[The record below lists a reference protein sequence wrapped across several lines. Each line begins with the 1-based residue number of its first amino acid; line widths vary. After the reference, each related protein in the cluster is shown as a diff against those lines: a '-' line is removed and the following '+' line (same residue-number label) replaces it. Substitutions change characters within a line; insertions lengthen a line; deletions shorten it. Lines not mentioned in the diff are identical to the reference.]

1 MRPMAKNYFAIFTF
15 VFYFVYT
22 ANCQVQEKSFVVK
35 FIDQPIVLDG
45 ALDEEVWKTAES
57 ASEFYQYFP
66 TDSVLAKQQS
76 DIKMVYNE
84 TTLYVGITIYAAGN
98 DYVVPT
104 LQRDF
109 RAGGSDNIT
118 LMFDTFND
126 GTNAFLFGTNPY
138 GVRREALVSNGGT
151 TLSGFT
157 TSWDVKWRSETKMYD
172 KYYVS
177 EWAIPLTSFKFK
189 QGETKWRFNS
199 YRFDVQSNE
208 SSTWMQIPQNQFIFN
223 LAFMG
228 DMIFEKGLGKSRTP
242 LALIPYVNG
251 ISLRDF
257 ENNASENTVK
267 VGGDAK
273 VAIGN
278 GMNLDITIN
287 PDFSNVEVDNL
298 IINTTRFAI
307 ALPERRQ
314 FFIDNV
320 DLFGT
325 FGSQR
330 DANPFFSRRIGIA
343 ENADGE
349 TIENPIIAGF
359 RLSGKLNEDWRLGVL
374 NIQTES
380 DEENEIT
387 SNNNTVIALQKKM
400 FSRSNLS
407 FLFINRETFG
417 DYEFLDPTDRYNRV
431 VGVDYNLASANN
443 TWVGKFFY
451 HKSFASQIGNADDAA
466 GATLEYFTKN
476 LNLGFRSSYVGN
488 DFRSDL
494 GFIRRTDIIALRPYA
509 EYNFWPEN
517 SKLIRHGFRF
527 SPNAIFRPTLDY
539 QNTDY
544 TIFYSWDAQFQGQ
557 EEIGVRIFD
566 RYTFLVDSFDPTG
579 TDDAVE
585 LPENFGYHYLSGEI
599 GFRSDRRKV
608 FSYNMEVGYGE
619 FYNGTR
625 STFEASATVRLQPKV
640 LLSLNLN
647 YNDINLPEPYSS
659 ADIFLISPRVE
670 ITFNKSIFWT
680 TLIQYGNQSDN
691 LGVNSR
697 LQWRFAPLS
706 DLFLVYND
714 NYFVN
719 TFMPRTRSINLKLT
733 YWLNI

>member
-1 MRPMAKNYFAIFTF
+1 MIKKYCCVFFLFFTILSI
-15 VFYFVYT
+15 
-22 ANCQVQEKSFVVK
+22 AQEQSKSFIVK
-35 FIDQPIVLDG
+35 YIDAKITLDG
-45 ALDEEVWKTAES
+45 SLDEPIWEQAES
-57 ASEFYQYFP
+57 AQNFSQYFP
-66 TDSVLAKQQS
+66 TDSVPAVQQS
-76 DIKMVYNE
+76 DIKMLFDE
-84 TTLYVGITIYAAGN
+84 TTLYVGITVYAAGN

-151 TLSGFT
+151 TLNGFT
-157 TSWDVKWRSETKMYD
+157 TSWDVKWKGETKMYD

-189 QGETKWRFNS
+189 EGETKWRFNS

-228 DMIFEKGLGKSRTP
+228 DMIFEKPLGRSRTP
-242 LALIPYVNG
+242 FTLVPYVNG
-251 ISLRDF
+251 ISLKDF
-257 ENNASENTVK
+257 ENNTSENKVK

-278 GMNLDITIN
+278 GMNLDITVN

-325 FGSQR
+325 FGSRR

-374 NIQTES
+374 NIQTEA
-380 DEENEIT
+380 DEENEIS

-407 FLFINRETFG
+407 LLFINRQTFG
-417 DYEFLDPTDRYNRV
+417 DYEFLDPIDRYNRV
-431 VGVDYNLASANN
+431 VGVDYNLASADN

-476 LNLGFRSSYVGN
+476 LNLGFRSNYVGN
-488 DFRSDL
+488 DYRSDL
-494 GFIRRTDIIALRPYA
+494 GFIRRKDIIALRPYV

-527 SPNAIFRPTLDY
+527 GPNAIFRPTLDY

-557 EEIGVRIFD
+557 EEIGVRVFD
-566 RYTFLVDSFDPTG
+566 RYTFLVDPFDPTG
-579 TDDAVE
+579 TDGATE
-585 LPENFGYHYLSGEI
+585 LPGDFGYHYLAGEI
-599 GFRSDRRKV
+599 GFQSDRRKI
-608 FSYNMEVGYGE
+608 FSYDMEVGYGE
-619 FYNGTR
+619 FYTGYR
-625 STFEASATVRLQPKV
+625 STFEGSATLRIQPKV
-640 LLSLNLN
+640 LLSLNLR
-647 YNDINLPEPYSS
+647 YNGINLPDPYPS
-659 ADIFLISPRVE
+659 ADIWLISPRME
-670 ITFNKSIFWT
+670 LTFNKSIFWT

-691 LGVNSR
+691 LGINSR

-706 DLFLVYND
+706 DLFIVYND

-719 TFMPRTRSINLKLT
+719 NFMPRNRSINLKLT

>member
-1 MRPMAKNYFAIFTF
+1 MAKNYFVLLTLFFITF
-15 VFYFVYT
+15 YT
-22 ANCQVQEKSFVVK
+22 VSAQLKEKSFVVK
-35 FIDQPIVLDG
+35 FINEPITLDG
-45 ALDEEVWKTAES
+45 ELNEEVWKTAES
-57 ASEFYQYFP
+57 ANEFQQYFP
-66 TDSVLAKQQS
+66 TDSIIAKQQS
-76 DIKMVYNE
+76 DIKMLYDE
-84 TTLYVGITIYAAGN
+84 TTLYVGITVYTAGN
-98 DYVVPT
+98 DYVVPS

-138 GVRREALVSNGGT
+138 GVRREALVANGGT

-157 TSWDVKWRSETKMYD
+157 TSWDVKWRGETKMYD
-172 KYYVS
+172 NYYVS

-228 DMIFEKGLGKSRTP
+228 DMIFENGLGKSRTP

-257 ENNASENTVK
+257 ENNESENTIK
-267 VGGDAK
+267 IGGDAK

-325 FGSQR
+325 FGSRR

-374 NIQTES
+374 NIQTEA
-380 DEENEIT
+380 DRENEIA
-387 SNNNTVIALQKKM
+387 SNNNTVVALQKKM

-407 FLFINRETFG
+407 FLFINREAFG
-417 DYEFLDPTDRYNRV
+417 DYEFLEPTDRYNRV
-431 VGVDYNLASANN
+431 VGVDYNLASADN

-466 GATLEYFTKN
+466 GGTLEYFTKN

-494 GFIRRTDIIALRPYA
+494 GFVRRTDIVALRPYV
-509 EYNFWPEN
+509 EYNFWPEK

-527 SPNAIFRPTLDY
+527 GPNAIFRPTFDF

-557 EEIGVRIFD
+557 EEVGVRVFD
-566 RYTFLVDSFDPTG
+566 RYTFLVEPFDPTG
-579 TDDAVE
+579 TDGAVE
-585 LPENFGYHYLSGEI
+585 LPGDLGYHYLSGEI
-599 GFRSDRRKV
+599 GFQSDRRKV
-608 FSYNMEVGYGE
+608 FSYDMEVGYGE

-625 STFEASATVRLQPKV
+625 STFEGSAALRLQPKV
-640 LLSLNLN
+640 LLSLNLR
-647 YNDINLPEPYSS
+647 YNGINLPEPFPS
-659 ADIFLISPRVE
+659 ADIWLVSPRVE
-670 ITFNKSIFWT
+670 ITFNRSIFWT
-680 TLIQYGNQSDN
+680 TLVQYGNQSDN
-691 LGVNSR
+691 LGINSR

-706 DLFLVYND
+706 DLFIVYND

-719 TFMPRTRSINLKLT
+719 NFMPRNRSINLKLT

>member
-1 MRPMAKNYFAIFTF
+1 M
-15 VFYFVYT
+15 
-22 ANCQVQEKSFVVK
+22 VK
-35 FIDQPIVLDG
+35 YINEPITLDG
-45 ALDEEVWKTAES
+45 SLDENVWQTAES

-66 TDSVLAKQQS
+66 TDSVPAQQQS
-76 DIKMVYNE
+76 DIKMLYDE

-157 TSWDVKWRSETKMYD
+157 TSWDVKWKGETKTYD

-228 DMIFEKGLGKSRTP
+228 DMVFEKPLGKSRTP
-242 LALIPYVNG
+242 FTLVPYVNG

-257 ENNASENTVK
+257 QNNTSENTIK

-278 GMNLDITIN
+278 GMNLDITVN

-325 FGSQR
+325 FGSRR

-343 ENADGE
+343 ENVDGE

-359 RLSGKLNEDWRLGVL
+359 RLSGKLNENWRLGIL
-374 NIQTES
+374 NIQTEA

-387 SNNNTVIALQKKM
+387 SNNNTVVALQKKM

-431 VGVDYNLASANN
+431 VGVDYNLASADN

-451 HKSFASQIGNADDAA
+451 HKSFASQIGSASDAA
-466 GATLEYFTKN
+466 GADLEYFTKN

-494 GFIRRTDIIALRPYA
+494 GFIRRKDIIALRPYV
-509 EYNFWPEN
+509 EYNFWPED

-527 SPNAIFRPTLDY
+527 GPNAIFRPTLDY

-544 TIFYSWDAQFQGQ
+544 TIFYAWDAQFQGQ
-557 EEIGVRIFD
+557 EEIGVRVFD

-579 TDDAVE
+579 TADAVE
-585 LPENFGYHYLSGEI
+585 LPGNFGYHYLSGEI
-599 GFRSDRRKV
+599 GFQSDRRKQLS
-608 FSYNMEVGYGE
+608 FNGEIGYGE
-619 FYNGTR
+619 FFNGTR
-625 STFEASATVRLQPKV
+625 STFEGSATLRLQPKV

-647 YNDINLPEPYSS
+647 YNGIDLPEPFPS
-659 ADIFLISPRVE
+659 ADIWLVSPRVE

-680 TLIQYGNQSDN
+680 TLVQYGNQSDN
-691 LGVNSR
+691 LGINSR

-706 DLFLVYND
+706 DLFVVYND

-719 TFMPRTRSINLKLT
+719 TFMPRNRSINLKLT

>member
-1 MRPMAKNYFAIFTF
+1 MIKYVDA
-15 VFYFVYT
+15 
-22 ANCQVQEKSFVVK
+22 
-35 FIDQPIVLDG
+35 PITLDG
-45 ALDEEVWKTAES
+45 SLDEEVWQTAES
-57 ASEFYQYFP
+57 AKEFHQYFP
-66 TDSVLAKQQS
+66 TDSIQANQQT
-76 DIKMVYNE
+76 DIKMLYSE
-84 TTLYVGITIYAAGN
+84 TTLYVGITVYAAGN

-126 GTNAFLFGTNPY
+126 GTNAFLFGTNPF

-157 TSWDVKWRSETKMYD
+157 TSWDVKWRGETKMYD
-172 KYYVS
+172 NYYVS

-208 SSTWMQIPQNQFIFN
+208 SSTWIQIPQNQFIFN

-228 DMIFEKGLGKSRTP
+228 DMVFERGLGKSRTP
-242 LALIPYVNG
+242 LTLIPYVNG
-251 ISLRDF
+251 ISLKDF
-257 ENNASENTVK
+257 ENDASENSIK

-298 IINTTRFAI
+298 IINTTRFAV

-325 FGSQR
+325 FGSRR

-374 NIQTES
+374 NIQTEA

-387 SNNNTVIALQKKM
+387 SNNNTVVALQKKM

-407 FLFINRETFG
+407 FLLINRETFG
-417 DYEFLDPTDRYNRV
+417 DYEFLDQTDRYNRV
-431 VGVDYNLASANN
+431 VGVDYNLASADN

-451 HKSFASQIGNADDAA
+451 HKSFASQIGDADDAA
-466 GATLEYFTKN
+466 GATLEYLTKN

-488 DFRSDL
+488 DYRSDL
-494 GFIRRTDIIALRPYA
+494 GFVRRKDIIALRPYI

-527 SPNAIFRPTLDY
+527 GPNTIFRPTFDY

-557 EEIGVRIFD
+557 EEIGVRVFD
-566 RYTFLVDSFDPTG
+566 RYTFLVDPFDPTG
-579 TDDAVE
+579 TDGAVE
-585 LPENFGYHYLSGEI
+585 LPGDFGYHYLSGEI
-599 GFRSDRRKV
+599 GFQSDRRRV
-608 FSYNMEVGYGE
+608 FSYDAEVGYGE

-625 STFEASATVRLQPKV
+625 STFEGSAALRLQPKV
-640 LLSLNLN
+640 LLSLNLR
-647 YNDINLPEPYSS
+647 YNGIDLPAPFPN
-659 ADIFLISPRVE
+659 ADIFLVSPRVE
-670 ITFNKSIFWT
+670 ITFNKSVFWT
-680 TLIQYGNQSDN
+680 TLVQYGNQSDN
-691 LGVNSR
+691 LGINSR

-706 DLFLVYND
+706 DLFIVYND

-719 TFMPRTRSINLKLT
+719 NFMPRNRSLNLKLT

>member
-1 MRPMAKNYFAIFTF
+1 MTRNYY
-15 VFYFVYT
+15 VFLFLLLVSLFCIN
-22 ANCQVQEKSFVVK
+22 AQRQQKSFVVK
-35 FIDQPIVLDG
+35 YIDSPILLDG
-45 ALDEEVWKTAES
+45 TLDEDVWQTAES
-57 ASEFYQYFP
+57 AQNFQQYFP

-76 DIKMVYNE
+76 DIKMVYDA
-84 TTLYVGITIYAAGN
+84 TTLYVGITVYAEGN

-157 TSWDVKWRSETKMYD
+157 TSWDVKWRGETKMYD
-172 KYYVS
+172 NYYVS

-257 ENNASENTVK
+257 ENSTSENTLK
-267 VGGDAK
+267 FGGDAK

-298 IINTTRFAI
+298 IINTTRFDI

-343 ENADGE
+343 ENANDE

-380 DEENEIT
+380 DKENEIT
-387 SNNNTVIALQKKM
+387 SNNNTVVALQKKM

-407 FLFINRETFG
+407 FLFINRQTFG
-417 DYEFLDPTDRYNRV
+417 DYEFLDPADRYNRV
-431 VGVDYNLASANN
+431 LGVDYNLASADN

-451 HKSFASQIGNADDAA
+451 HKSFASEIGNANDAA

-476 LNLGFRSSYVGN
+476 LNAGFRSSYVGN
-488 DFRSDL
+488 DYRSDL
-494 GFIRRTDIIALRPYA
+494 GFVRRKDIIALRPYV

-527 SPNAIFRPTLDY
+527 GPNAIFRPTLDY

-557 EEIGVRIFD
+557 EEIGVRVFD
-566 RYTFLVDSFDPTG
+566 RYTFLVNPFDPTG
-579 TDDAVE
+579 TENAVE
-585 LPENFGYHYLSGEI
+585 LPGDLGYHYLSGEI

-608 FSYNMEVGYGE
+608 FSYDMEVGYGE
-619 FYNGTR
+619 FYNGNR
-625 STFEASATVRLQPKV
+625 STFEGSATLRLQPKV
-640 LLSLNLN
+640 LLSLNLI
-647 YNDINLPEPYSS
+647 YNGINLPEPYPS
-659 ADIFLISPRVE
+659 ADIWLVSPRVE
-670 ITFNKSIFWT
+670 ITFNKSVFWT
-680 TLIQYGNQSDN
+680 TLVQYGSQSDN
-691 LGVNSR
+691 LGINSR

-706 DLFLVYND
+706 DLFIVYND

-719 TFMPRTRSINLKLT
+719 NFMPRVRSLNLKLT

>member
-1 MRPMAKNYFAIFTF
+1 MPKNY
-15 VFYFVYT
+15 T
-22 ANCQVQEKSFVVK
+22 ALLLCFFCLTLLSQNNDKSFVVK
-35 FIDQPIVLDG
+35 HIDAEITLDG
-45 ALDEEVWKTAES
+45 ALDEAVWETAES
-57 ASEFYQYFP
+57 AQNFQQYFP
-66 TDSVLAKQQS
+66 TDSVQANQQS
-76 DIKMVYNE
+76 EIKMLYDDN
-84 TTLYVGITIYAAGN
+84 TLYVGITVYAAGN

-126 GTNAFLFGTNPY
+126 GTNAFLFGTNPL

-157 TSWDVKWRSETKMYD
+157 TSWDVKWRGETKIYD

-208 SSTWMQIPQNQFIFN
+208 SSTWMKIPQNQFIFS

-251 ISLRDF
+251 ISFKDF
-257 ENNASENTVK
+257 ENNTSENNVS

-273 VAIGN
+273 IAIGN

-330 DANPFFSRRIGIA
+330 DSNPFFSRRIGIA
-343 ENADGE
+343 EDIDGN
-349 TIENPIIAGF
+349 TIENSILAGV
-359 RLSGKLNEDWRLGVL
+359 RLSGKLNEDWRLGFL
-374 NIQTES
+374 NIQTAE
-380 DEENEIT
+380 DVENEIA
-387 SNNNTVIALQKKM
+387 SNNNTVFALQKKV

-407 FLFINRETFG
+407 FLFINRQTFK
-417 DYEFLDPTDRYNRV
+417 DFDFQDAEDKYNRV
-431 VGVDYNLASANN
+431 VGVDYNLASKDN

-451 HKSFASQIGNADDAA
+451 HKSFAPEIGDDDDAA
-466 GATLEYFTKN
+466 GASLEYLTKN
-476 LNLGFRSSYVGN
+476 VNFGVRSNYVGN

-494 GFIRRTDIIALRPYA
+494 GFIRRRDIIALRPYA

-517 SKLIRHGFRF
+517 GKLIRHGFRF
-527 SPNAIFRPTLDY
+527 GPNAIFRPTLDF

-544 TIFYSWDAQFQGQ
+544 TIFYSWDAQFKGQ
-557 EEIGVRIFD
+557 EELGVRVFD
-566 RYTFLVDSFDPTG
+566 RFTFLTDPFDPTS
-579 TDDAVE
+579 TDGAVE
-585 LPENFGYHYLSGEI
+585 LPGDIGYHYLSGEI
-599 GFRSDRRKV
+599 GFRSDRRKQ
-608 FSYNMEVGYGE
+608 FSYATEVGWGE
-619 FYNGTR
+619 FFNGHRT
-625 STFEASATVRLQPKV
+625 TFEGSATLRLQPKV

-647 YNDINLPEPYSS
+647 YNSINLPDPFPS
-659 ADIFLISPRVE
+659 ADIWLVSPR
-670 ITFNKSIFWT
+670 IQFTLNKSVFWT

-691 LGVNSR
+691 LGINSR

-706 DLFLVYND
+706 DLFIVYND

-719 TFMPRTRSINLKLT
+719 NFMPRNRSINLKLT

>member
-1 MRPMAKNYFAIFTF
+1 MTKNYMVILLLLFFLISTIQSIA
-15 VFYFVYT
+15 
-22 ANCQVQEKSFVVK
+22 QVKSFVVK
-35 FIDQPIVLDG
+35 YIDEPISLDG
-45 ALDEEVWKTAES
+45 ELNEGVWQTAES
-57 ASEFYQYFP
+57 AQDFYQYFP

-76 DIKMVYNE
+76 DIKMLYDE
-84 TTLYVGITIYAAGN
+84 TTLYVGITVYAAGN

-126 GTNAFLFGTNPY
+126 GTNAFLFGTNPL

-157 TSWDVKWRSETKMYD
+157 TSWDVKWRGETKMYD

-242 LALIPYVNG
+242 LTLIPYVNG

-257 ENNASENTVK
+257 ENNASENKVK

-278 GMNLDITIN
+278 GMNLDITVN

-359 RLSGKLNEDWRLGVL
+359 RLSGKLNENWRLGVL
-374 NIQTES
+374 NIQTEA

-387 SNNNTVIALQKKM
+387 SNNNTVVALQKKM

-431 VGVDYNLASANN
+431 VGVDYNLASADN

-488 DFRSDL
+488 DYRSDL
-494 GFIRRTDIIALRPYA
+494 GFIRRKDIIALRPYV

-527 SPNAIFRPTLDY
+527 GPNAIFRPTLDY

-544 TIFYSWDAQFQGQ
+544 TIFYSWDVQFQGQ
-557 EEIGVRIFD
+557 EEIGVRVFD
-566 RYTFLVDSFDPTG
+566 RYTFLVDPFDPTG
-579 TDDAVE
+579 TDGAVE
-585 LPENFGYHYLSGEI
+585 LPGNLGYHYLSGEI
-599 GFRSDRRKV
+599 GFQSDRRKV
-608 FSYNMEVGYGE
+608 FSYDAEVGYGE

-625 STFEASATVRLQPKV
+625 STFEGSATLRLQPKV
-640 LLSLNLN
+640 LLSMNLR
-647 YNDINLPEPYSS
+647 YNGINLPDPFPS
-659 ADIFLISPRVE
+659 ADIWLVSPRVE

-680 TLIQYGNQSDN
+680 TLVQYGNQSDN
-691 LGVNSR
+691 LGINSR

-706 DLFLVYND
+706 DLFIVYND

-719 TFMPRTRSINLKLT
+719 TFMPRNRSINLKLT
-733 YWLNI
+733 CWLNI

>member
-1 MRPMAKNYFAIFTF
+1 MIENYRQSLPWLLFFFFTFAI
-15 VFYFVYT
+15 
-22 ANCQVQEKSFVVK
+22 QGQEKSFTVNY
-35 FIDQPIVLDG
+35 ISEPISLDG
-45 ALDEEVWKTAES
+45 SLDENVWQTAES
-57 ASEFYQYFP
+57 ATEFYQYFP
-66 TDSVLAKQQS
+66 TDSILANQQS
-76 DIKMVYNE
+76 DIKMLYDD
-84 TTLYVGITIYAAGN
+84 TTLYVGITVYTAGN
-98 DYVVPT
+98 DYVVPS

-126 GTNAFLFGTNPY
+126 GTNAFLFGTNPL

-157 TSWDVKWRSETKMYD
+157 TSWDVKWKGETKIYD
-172 KYYVS
+172 NYYVS

-228 DMIFEKGLGKSRTP
+228 DMVFEKGLGKSRTP

-251 ISLRDF
+251 ISLKDF
-257 ENNASENTVK
+257 ENNSSENTIK

-278 GMNLDITIN
+278 GMNLDITVN

-343 ENADGE
+343 QNADGE
-349 TIENPIIAGF
+349 TIENPITAGF

-374 NIQTES
+374 NIQTKA
-380 DEENEIT
+380 DEENEIA

-407 FLFINRETFG
+407 FLLINRETFG
-417 DYEFLDPTDRYNRV
+417 DYDFLDPTDRYNRV
-431 VGVDYNLASANN
+431 VGVDYNLASADN

-466 GATLEYFTKN
+466 GATLEYLTKN

-488 DFRSDL
+488 DYRSDL
-494 GFIRRTDIIALRPYA
+494 GFVRRRDIVALRPYI
-509 EYNFWPEN
+509 EYNFWPEK

-527 SPNAIFRPTLDY
+527 GPNAIFRPTLDY

-544 TIFYSWDAQFQGQ
+544 TFFYSWDAQFQGQ
-557 EEIGVRIFD
+557 EQIGVRVFD
-566 RYTFLVDSFDPTG
+566 RYTFLVNPFDPTG
-579 TDDAVE
+579 TQGAIE
-585 LPENFGYHYLSGEI
+585 LPGNLGYHYLSGEI
-599 GFRSDRRKV
+599 GFQSDRRKV
-608 FSYNMEVGYGE
+608 FSYDAEVGYGE
-619 FYNGTR
+619 FYNGQR
-625 STFEASATVRLQPKV
+625 STFEASAALRLQPKV
-640 LLSLNLN
+640 LLSMNLR
-647 YNDINLPEPYSS
+647 YNGINLPEPYAS
-659 ADIFLISPRVE
+659 ANIWLVSPRVE

-691 LGVNSR
+691 LGINSR

-706 DLFLVYND
+706 DLFIVYND

-719 TFMPRTRSINLKLT
+719 TFMPRNRSINLKLT

>member
-1 MRPMAKNYFAIFTF
+1 MIENYRQSLPWLLFFFFTFAI
-15 VFYFVYT
+15 
-22 ANCQVQEKSFVVK
+22 QGQEKSFTVNY
-35 FIDQPIVLDG
+35 ISELISLDG
-45 ALDEEVWKTAES
+45 SLDENVWQTAES
-57 ASEFYQYFP
+57 ATEFYQYFP
-66 TDSVLAKQQS
+66 TDSILANQQS
-76 DIKMVYNE
+76 DIKMLYDD
-84 TTLYVGITIYAAGN
+84 TTLYVGITVYTAGN
-98 DYVVPT
+98 DYVVPS

-126 GTNAFLFGTNPY
+126 GTNAFLFGTNPL

-157 TSWDVKWRSETKMYD
+157 TSWDVKWKGETKIYD
-172 KYYVS
+172 NYYVS

-228 DMIFEKGLGKSRTP
+228 DMVFEKGLGKSRTP

-251 ISLRDF
+251 ISLKDF
-257 ENNASENTVK
+257 ENNSSENTIK

-278 GMNLDITIN
+278 GMNLDITVN

-343 ENADGE
+343 QNADGE
-349 TIENPIIAGF
+349 TIENPITAGF

-374 NIQTES
+374 NIQTKA
-380 DEENEIT
+380 DEENEIA

-407 FLFINRETFG
+407 FLLINRETFG
-417 DYEFLDPTDRYNRV
+417 DYDFLDPTDRYNRV
-431 VGVDYNLASANN
+431 VGVDYNLASADN

-466 GATLEYFTKN
+466 GATLEYLTKN

-488 DFRSDL
+488 DYRSDL
-494 GFIRRTDIIALRPYA
+494 GFVRRRDIVALRPYI
-509 EYNFWPEN
+509 EYNFWPEK

-527 SPNAIFRPTLDY
+527 GPNAIFRPTLDY

-544 TIFYSWDAQFQGQ
+544 TFFYSWDAQFQGQ
-557 EEIGVRIFD
+557 EQIGVRVFD
-566 RYTFLVDSFDPTG
+566 RYTFLVNPFDPTG
-579 TDDAVE
+579 TQGAIE
-585 LPENFGYHYLSGEI
+585 LPGNLGYHYLSGEI
-599 GFRSDRRKV
+599 GFQSDRRKV
-608 FSYNMEVGYGE
+608 FSYDAEVGYGE
-619 FYNGTR
+619 FYNGQR
-625 STFEASATVRLQPKV
+625 STFEASAALRLQPKV
-640 LLSLNLN
+640 LLSMNLR
-647 YNDINLPEPYSS
+647 YNGINLPEPYAS
-659 ADIFLISPRVE
+659 ANIWLVSPRVE

-680 TLIQYGNQSDN
+680 TLIQYSNQSDN
-691 LGVNSR
+691 LGINSR

-706 DLFLVYND
+706 DLFIVYND

-719 TFMPRTRSINLKLT
+719 TFMPRNRSINLKLT

>member
-1 MRPMAKNYFAIFTF
+1 MKRNYTLTLLYFIVFLFTAL
-15 VFYFVYT
+15 T
-22 ANCQVQEKSFVVK
+22 QGQEKSLTVK
-35 FIDQPIVLDG
+35 YIDEPINLDG
-45 ALDEEVWKTAES
+45 MLDEGPWQTAES
-57 ASEFYQYFP
+57 ANEFYQYFP
-66 TDSVLAKQQS
+66 TDSILANQQS
-76 DIKMVYNE
+76 DIKMLFDD
-84 TTLYVGITIYAAGN
+84 TTLYLGITVYTAGN
-98 DYVVPT
+98 EYVVPS

-126 GTNAFLFGTNPY
+126 GTNAFLFGTNPL

-157 TSWDVKWRSETKMYD
+157 TSWDVKWKGETKIYD
-172 KYYVS
+172 NYYVS

-228 DMIFEKGLGKSRTP
+228 DMVFEKGLGKSRTP

-251 ISLRDF
+251 ISLKDF
-257 ENNASENTVK
+257 ENNSSENTIK

-278 GMNLDITIN
+278 GMNLDITVN

-343 ENADGE
+343 QNADGE
-349 TIENPIIAGF
+349 TIENPITAGF

-374 NIQTES
+374 NIQTKA
-380 DEENEIT
+380 DEENEIA

-407 FLFINRETFG
+407 FLLINRETFG
-417 DYEFLDPTDRYNRV
+417 DYDFLDPTDRYNRV
-431 VGVDYNLASANN
+431 VGVDYNLASADN

-466 GATLEYFTKN
+466 GATLEYLTKN

-488 DFRSDL
+488 DYRSDL
-494 GFIRRTDIIALRPYA
+494 GFVRRRDIVALRPYI
-509 EYNFWPEN
+509 EYNFWPEK

-527 SPNAIFRPTLDY
+527 GPNAIFRPTLDY

-544 TIFYSWDAQFQGQ
+544 TFFYSWDAQFQGQ
-557 EEIGVRIFD
+557 EQIGVRVFD
-566 RYTFLVDSFDPTG
+566 RYTFLVNPFDPTG
-579 TDDAVE
+579 TQGAIE
-585 LPENFGYHYLSGEI
+585 LPGNLGYHYLSGEI
-599 GFRSDRRKV
+599 GFQSDRRKV
-608 FSYNMEVGYGE
+608 FSYDAEVGYGE
-619 FYNGTR
+619 FYNGQR
-625 STFEASATVRLQPKV
+625 STFEASAALRLQPKV
-640 LLSLNLN
+640 LLSMNLR
-647 YNDINLPEPYSS
+647 YNGINLPEPYAS
-659 ADIFLISPRVE
+659 ANIWLVSPRVE

-691 LGVNSR
+691 LGINSR

-706 DLFLVYND
+706 DLFIVYND

-719 TFMPRTRSINLKLT
+719 TFMPRNRSINLKLT

>member
-1 MRPMAKNYFAIFTF
+1 MPKYYLAIIPCFFCLFLSSQNNDKT
-15 VFYFVYT
+15 
-22 ANCQVQEKSFVVK
+22 FVVK
-35 FIDQPIVLDG
+35 HIDTKITLDG
-45 ALDEEVWKTAES
+45 SLDEAVWQTAES
-57 ASEFYQYFP
+57 AQNFQQYFP
-66 TDSVLAKQQS
+66 TDSIQAAQQS
-76 DIKMVYNE
+76 NIKMLYDEN
-84 TTLYVGITIYAAGN
+84 TLYVGITVYTAGN

-126 GTNAFLFGTNPY
+126 GTNAFLFGTNPL

-157 TSWDVKWRSETKMYD
+157 TSWDVKWKGETKIYD
-172 KYYVS
+172 NYYVS

-208 SSTWMQIPQNQFIFN
+208 SSTWMKIPQNQFIFS

-242 LALIPYVNG
+242 LALIPYING
-251 ISLRDF
+251 ISFKDF
-257 ENNASENTVK
+257 ENNTSENNIS

-273 VAIGN
+273 IAIGN

-298 IINTTRFAI
+298 IINTTRFAV

-325 FGSQR
+325 FGSRR
-330 DANPFFSRRIGIA
+330 DSNPFFSRRIGIA
-343 ENADGE
+343 EDRDGN
-349 TIENPIIAGF
+349 TIENSILAGV
-359 RLSGKLNEDWRLGVL
+359 RLSGKLNKDWRLGFL
-374 NIQTES
+374 NIQTAE
-380 DEENEIT
+380 DLENEIAG
-387 SNNNTVIALQKKM
+387 NNNTVFALQKKV

-407 FLFINRETFG
+407 FLFINRQTFK
-417 DYEFLDPTDRYNRV
+417 DFDFQDATDKYNRV
-431 VGVDYNLASANN
+431 VGVDYNLASADN

-451 HKSFASQIGNADDAA
+451 HKSFAPEIGDADDAA
-466 GATLEYFTKN
+466 GASLEYLTKN
-476 LNLGFRSSYVGN
+476 VNFGVRTNYVGN

-494 GFIRRTDIIALRPYA
+494 GFIRRRDIIALRPYA

-517 SKLIRHGFRF
+517 GKLIRHGFRF
-527 SPNAIFRPTLDY
+527 GPNAILRPTLDF

-544 TIFYSWDAQFQGQ
+544 TIFYSWDAQFKGQ
-557 EEIGVRIFD
+557 EELGVRVFD
-566 RYTFLVDSFDPTG
+566 RFTFLTDSFDPTS
-579 TDDAVE
+579 TDGAIA
-585 LPENFGYHYLSGEI
+585 LPGDVGYHYLSGEI
-599 GFRSDRRKV
+599 GFRSDRRKQ
-608 FSYNMEVGYGE
+608 FSYAAEVGWGE
-619 FYNGTR
+619 FFNGRRT
-625 STFEASATVRLQPKV
+625 TFEGSATLRLQPKV
-640 LLSLNLN
+640 LLSLDLN
-647 YNDINLPEPYSS
+647 YNSINLPDPFPS
-659 ADIFLISPRVE
+659 ADIWLVSPRVQ
-670 ITFNKSIFWT
+670 ITLNRSVFWT
-680 TLIQYGNQSDN
+680 TLVQYGNQSDN
-691 LGVNSR
+691 LGINSR

-706 DLFLVYND
+706 DLFIVYND

-719 TFMPRTRSINLKLT
+719 NFMPRNRSINLKLT